1 LAVVDEEHAESKS
14 DSTSDDVS
22 ESGLPDENSAAPL
35 GDDGDDGDDGDEVE
49 LADDLIELEESDD
62 DDAAAEVDAVVE
74 LSSKE
79 QNARSFEIRRALEER
94 REQRRFDEDVDYLDY
109 DLDHDLNND
118 LDE

>member
-1 LAVVDEEHAESKS
+1 MVDEEHAESKS

-22 ESGLPDENSAAPL
+22 ESELPDENSAAPL
-35 GDDGDDGDDGDEVE
+35 GDDGE
-49 LADDLIELEESDD
+49 LADDLIELEESD

-79 QNARSFEIRRALEER
+79 KNARSFEIRRALEER
-94 REQRRFDEDVDYLDY
+94 REQRKFDEDVDYLDY